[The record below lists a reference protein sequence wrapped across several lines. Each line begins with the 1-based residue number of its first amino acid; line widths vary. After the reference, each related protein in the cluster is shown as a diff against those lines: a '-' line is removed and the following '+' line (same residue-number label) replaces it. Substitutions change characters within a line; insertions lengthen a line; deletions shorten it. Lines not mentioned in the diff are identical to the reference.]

1 MIVIDLVEWIINLF
15 ILSVSLV
22 AITMVLFVVYL
33 VVYSIQDWRGK

>member
-22 AITMVLFVVYL
+22 AISMVLFIVCL